1 MDQQRIQ
8 AYVNLI
14 KQLFNCTSGEEI
26 AVVLQ
31 QHAELVDAELL
42 VVMRQYATY
51 LDNQGNG
58 NAARWLLEMAE
69 QLTEALGIT
78 NAGVNELPEDS
89 EQFLLAV
96 LQLVADSRGDAQ
108 QVYPFL
114 AQHQDSLNEQ
124 LLQTLPEV
132 AARFLRGESDQQNFV
147 ADVLVIFGN
156 LIAQF
161 PLGQP
166 WLNLELAIAAY
177 ERALEVY
184 TREAF
189 PQDWATTQNNLAIA
203 YCERIRGER
212 ADNLELAIAA
222 YERALEVYTREAFPQ
237 QWATTQNNL
246 ALAYCERIRGERAD
260 NLELAIAA
268 YERALEVYTR
278 EAFPQDWA
286 MTQNNLA
293 NAYLNRIRGER
304 ADNLE
309 LAIAAYERALEV
321 YTREAFPHNWAATQN
336 NLASAYR
343 NRIRGERADNLELAI
358 AAYQRALEVRTREA
372 LPQDWAMT
380 QNNLANAYSERIR
393 GERADNLELAITAY
407 ERALEVYTREAFP
420 QNWAMTQNNLASA
433 YRNRICGER
442 ADNLELAITTAE
454 RALEVY
460 TREAFPQDWAGTQ
473 NNLALAYRNRIRG
486 ERADNLEL
494 AIAAYERA
502 LEVRTREA
510 FPQDWAGTQN
520 NLAIAYSDRIRGERA
535 DNLEL
540 AIAAYERALEV
551 RTRDAFPQDW
561 AATQN
566 NLASAYR
573 DRIRGERAD
582 NLELAIA
589 AYERALEV
597 RTRDA
602 FPQDWAMTQNN
613 LASAYYYR
621 IRGER
626 ADNLE
631 LAIAAYEHALEVY
644 TREAFPQDWA
654 MTQNNL
660 AIAYSNR
667 IRRERADN
675 LELAIA
681 ACERALEVSTREAFP
696 QQWAMTQ
703 NNLASAYY
711 YRICGER
718 ADNLELAI
726 AACER
731 ALEVSTREAFPLDC
745 LRTARNLANLHFDQ
759 QTWAKAA
766 IAYTQALEAG
776 EILYQ
781 SAILLDGKAAELAE
795 INNLPRRAAYALARS
810 GDLQGAVVSLERGRA
825 RGLSDTLDRDRADL
839 TALQQVA
846 PSLYTEYTAITTQ
859 LRDFETQQ
867 RLWMTSTDRHCLT
880 PSALSTQ
887 ALQLRNTL
895 TEIIAQIRQVP
906 NYQDFLAQPNF
917 NDICQALRPG
927 IPIVYLVPTS
937 AGSLAL
943 IVTQESITPLWLD
956 DLTEES
962 LRELLVN
969 WFNAYELSQI
979 NPQAW
984 LDAIDQGTHQLWQPL
999 MSPLIDYLQQHHF
1012 QQATLIPTGFLNLL
1026 PLHAA
1031 WVEDSTT
1038 PTGRYY
1044 ALDAINFTYVPNAR
1058 SLSTAR
1064 NIAQRTLVDSLLA
1077 IDNPR
1082 HDLPNSTREVT
1093 AAIATFT
1100 QHQVLKHEQATIS
1113 AVLAA
1118 LPHYNILHLSCHGT
1132 ANLSEPLT
1140 SGLVMSD
1147 GLLTLRDLLDLKL
1160 DGIRLA
1166 ILSACETGLAGTELA
1181 DEAISLPTG
1190 LLQAGVA
1197 GVAASLWSVSDL
1209 STMMLLTRFYEFWRI
1224 EHLEIDQALRQAQLW
1239 MRDSTNSEKVD
1250 YFKASLPE
1258 FTQAKMPAD
1267 TASFLYQSVILS
1279 KPNARDFAHP
1289 FHWAA
1294 FQYVGV

>member
-1 MDQQRIQ
+1 MDEQRIQ

-14 KQLFNCTSGEEI
+14 EQLLDCTSGEEL
-26 AVVLQ
+26 AAVLQ
-31 QHAELVDAELL
+31 QYSELVDAELL
-42 VVMRQYATY
+42 VVMQQYATH

-58 NAARWLLEMAE
+58 NAAQWLLGMAE
-69 QLTEALGIT
+69 QLAESMGIT
-78 NAGVNELPEDS
+78 NAGVKKSQEDL
-89 EQFLLAV
+89 EQFLRAV
-96 LQLVADSRGDAQ
+96 LQLVVDSRGDAQ

-132 AARFLRGESDQQNFV
+132 VASLLRDESVQQNLV
-147 ADVLVIFGN
+147 AYVLVIFGN
-156 LIAQF
+156 WIAQF
-161 PLGQP
+161 PLGQR
-166 WLNLELAIAAY
+166 WLNLELALAAY
-177 ERALEVY
+177 KCALEVY
-184 TREAF
+184 TREAL
-189 PQDWATTQNNLAIA
+189 PQQWAMTQYNLANA
-203 YCERIRGER
+203 YSDRIRGER

-222 YERALEVYTREAFPQ
+222 YQRALEVYTRDTFPQQWAMTQNNLALAYSDRIRGERADNLELALAAYQRALEVYTRDAFPQQWAMTQNNLASVYGKRIRGERADNLELAIAACERALEVRTRDAFPEDWAMTQNNLALAYSDRIRGERADNLELAIAAYQRALEVYTREAFPQ

-246 ALAYCERIRGERAD
+246 ADAYSDRIRGERAD
-260 NLELAIAA
+260 NLELAITAC
-268 YERALEVYTR
+268 ERALEVRTR

-286 MTQNNLA
+286 ATQANLALAYSDRVRGERVDNLELALAAYQRALEVYTRDAFPQQWATTQNNLA
-293 NAYLNRIRGER
+293 SAYRERIRGERTDNLELALTASERALEVYTRDAFPQDWAMTQHNLANAYSDRIRGERADNLELALAAYQRALEVRTREAFPQDWAATQNNLALAYRNRIRGER

-309 LAIAAYERALEV
+309 LALTAFERALEV
-321 YTREAFPHNWAATQN
+321 HTRDAFPQQWAATQN
-336 NLASAYR
+336 NLALAYSDR
-343 NRIRGERADNLELAI
+343 IRGERADNLELSITACERALEVRTREAFPQDWAATQNNLALAYSDRIRGERADNLELAI

-372 LPQDWAMT
+372 FPQDWAM
-380 QNNLANAYSERIR
+380 
-393 GERADNLELAITAY
+393 
-407 ERALEVYTREAFP
+407 
-420 QNWAMTQNNLASA
+420 
-433 YRNRICGER
+433 
-442 ADNLELAITTAE
+442 
-454 RALEVY
+454 
-460 TREAFPQDWAGTQ
+460 TQ
-473 NNLALAYRNRIRG
+473 NNLALAYRNRIWG

-502 LEVRTREA
+502 LEVYTCEA
-510 FPQDWAGTQN
+510 FP
-520 NLAIAYSDRIRGERA
+520 R
-535 DNLEL
+535 
-540 AIAAYERALEV
+540 
-551 RTRDAFPQDW
+551 
-561 AATQN
+561 
-566 NLASAYR
+566 
-573 DRIRGERAD
+573 
-582 NLELAIA
+582 
-589 AYERALEV
+589 
-597 RTRDA
+597 
-602 FPQDWAMTQNN
+602 
-613 LASAYYYR
+613 
-621 IRGER
+621 
-626 ADNLE
+626 
-631 LAIAAYEHALEVY
+631 
-644 TREAFPQDWA
+644 
-654 MTQNNL
+654 
-660 AIAYSNR
+660 
-667 IRRERADN
+667 
-675 LELAIA
+675 
-681 ACERALEVSTREAFP
+681 
-696 QQWAMTQ
+696 
-703 NNLASAYY
+703 
-711 YRICGER
+711 
-718 ADNLELAI
+718 
-726 AACER
+726 
-731 ALEVSTREAFPLDC
+731 DC

-766 IAYTQALEAG
+766 IAYTKALEAG

-795 INNLPRRAAYALARS
+795 TSNLPRRAAYALARS
-810 GDLQGAVVSLERGRA
+810 GDLQASVVSLERGRA

-846 PSLYTEYTAITTQ
+846 PSLYTQYTAITTQ

-867 RLWMTSTDRHCLT
+867 RLWMTSTDRHHLT

-895 TEIIAQIRQVP
+895 MEIIAQIHQVP
-906 NYQDFLAQPNF
+906 TYEDFLAQPNYD
-917 NDICQALRPG
+917 DIRQSLRPG

-956 DLTEES
+956 DLTDES

-979 NPQAW
+979 NRQAW
-984 LDAIDQGTHQLWQPL
+984 LDAIDKGTQQLWQPL

-1026 PLHAA
+1026 PLHAT

-1038 PTGRYY
+1038 PTGKYY

-1064 NIAQRTLVDSLLA
+1064 NIAQRTLADSLLA

-1197 GVAASLWSVSDL
+1197 GVIGSLWSVDEF
-1209 STMMLLTRFYEFWRI
+1209 STVLLLVKFYDNWRHHQQTPP
-1224 EHLEIDQALRQAQLW
+1224 EALRQAQQWL
-1239 MRDSTNSEKVD
+1239 RDTTNCEKER
-1250 YFKASLPE
+1250 YFIQQVIVTIPENVAGYLKTRMSLLQPE
-1258 FTQAKMPAD
+1258 NRT
-1267 TASFLYQSVILS
+1267 Y
-1279 KPNARDFAHP
+1279 AHP
-1289 FHWAA
+1289 YDWAA